1 MMEVK
6 DHMPIAYARTLAQSV
21 SRYLKK
27 RYGATKVI
35 LFGSLSFGAYNPD
48 FSDIDVGFEG
58 VRQELVASAM
68 EDCRRNF
75 GLRDSGGR
83 VRIDVVDIEKL
94 PSEARQQI
102 SRTAE
107 TI

>member
-1 MMEVK
+1 MEVK

-21 SRYLKK
+21 ARYLKK
-27 RYGATKVI
+27 RYGATKVL
-35 LFGSLSFGAYNPD
+35 LFGSLSIGAYNPD

-83 VRIDVVDIEKL
+83 IRIDVVNFDAL
-94 PSEARQQI
+94 PNETRQQI
-102 SRTAE
+102 SKTAE
-107 TI
+107 QL